1 MIRALSTAA
10 LLCACAAPAAG
21 ANTANAADAAGAHAT
36 ARRDPFARPA
46 ASIPAA
52 PAPAAAEDAAPPPPP
67 APLHLRAL
75 ILNGARSLASID
87 GDVVAAGERAR
98 DYQVLRIDARG
109 VLVARAGKQEL
120 LSMNEKEKQ

>member
-1 MIRALSTAA
+1 VRRALSVAA
-10 LLCACAAPAAG
+10 LLCAGLGCCSAG
-21 ANTANAADAAGAHAT
+21 AADAQHA

-46 ASIPAA
+46 PTV
-52 PAPAAAEDAAPPPPP
+52 PAPSEPVVVEAPPPPP

-75 ILNGARSLASID
+75 ILNGARSLANID

-98 DYQVLRIDARG
+98 DYQVVRIDARG
-109 VLVARAGKQEL
+109 VLVTRAGKQEL

>member
-1 MIRALSTAA
+1 MMRALSTAA
-10 LLCACAAPAAG
+10 LLCACAAIGDAA
-21 ANTANAADAAGAHAT
+21 AAADVHAT
-36 ARRDPFARPA
+36 PRRDPFARPA

-52 PAPAAAEDAAPPPPP
+52 PAPAAAEEGAPPPP

-75 ILNGARSLASID
+75 ILNGARSLANID
-87 GDVVAAGERAR
+87 GDVLAAGERAR

-109 VLVARAGKQEL
+109 VLVVRAGKQEL

>member
-1 MIRALSTAA
+1 MKRPMIHALLLSVLLCV
-10 LLCACAAPAAG
+10 LLCAEAAG
-21 ANTANAADAAGAHAT
+21 AAGAADFHAAP
-36 ARRDPFARPA
+36 RRDPFARPP

-52 PAPAAAEDAAPPPPP
+52 PAPALAEAAPPPPP

-75 ILNGARSLASID
+75 ILNGARSLANID
-87 GDVVAAGERAR
+87 GDVVATGERAR

-109 VLVARAGKQEL
+109 VLVARAGTQEL